1 MRVIRDLQDIT
12 PDLHGCFVS
21 IGNFDGVH
29 RAHQQ
34 IIGKVVKEARANQ
47 SKAVVMTF
55 EPHPQKV
62 LRPDQVPF
70 YLITT
75 LEEKLAI
82 LESLQV
88 DATIL
93 IEFTLE
99 FAKTTAEEFIRR
111 TICET
116 LKPQKVLI
124 GHDYTFGKGKQGKPE
139 YLRALGQQCGFEV
152 EVIPAVLID
161 NGIASSTRVRLAIQR
176 GDLQEAAH
184 LLGRPYTISGP
195 VEKGFQRGSEIGFP
209 TANIRPDKELLPPDG
224 VYAVFVEL
232 NGVRHQA
239 VANIGYNP
247 TFANETQTF
256 EIHLLDFRG
265 DLYGSDLKILMIR
278 RLREERKFESPAIL
292 VEQIKKDITDAR
304 EILAAP

>member
-1 MRVIRDLQDIT
+1 MKVIRNLKDIT

-29 RAHQQ
+29 LAHQQ
-34 IIGKVVKEARANQ
+34 IIGKVVKEAQANHR
-47 SKAVVMTF
+47 KAVVMTF

-62 LRPDQVPF
+62 LRPDQIPF

-82 LESLQV
+82 LDSLQV

-93 IEFTLE
+93 IEFTRE
-99 FAKTTAEEFIRR
+99 FSKTTAEEFIRQ
-111 TICET
+111 TICAT
-116 LKPQKVLI
+116 LRPQKVLI
-124 GHDYTFGKGKQGKPE
+124 GHDYTFGKGKEGKPE
-139 YLRALGQQCGFEV
+139 YLRSLGQQCGFEV

-161 NGIASSTRVRLAIQR
+161 NGIVSSTRVRHAIQR
-176 GDLQEAAH
+176 GDLKEASH
-184 LLGRPYTISGP
+184 LLGRPYTINGP

-209 TANIRPDKELLPPDG
+209 TANIRPDKELLPPEG

-232 NGVRHQA
+232 NGAKHPA

-247 TFANETQTF
+247 TFANENLSF

-265 DLYGSDLKILMIR
+265 DLYGSDLKILLIQ
-278 RLREERKFESPAIL
+278 RLREERKFESPERL
-292 VEQIKKDITDAR
+292 VEQIRKDIANTRD
-304 EILAAP
+304 ILAVS